1 MIFLWRGIE
10 RRVKIMRD
18 LGILLVLVFVF
29 VTMGVFFF
37 GKHTTNIYKILDK
50 KIEEKIRKGK
60 Y

>member
-1 MIFLWRGIE
+1 
-10 RRVKIMRD
+10 MRD

-37 GKHTTNIYKILDK
+37 GKHTTNIYKIFDK